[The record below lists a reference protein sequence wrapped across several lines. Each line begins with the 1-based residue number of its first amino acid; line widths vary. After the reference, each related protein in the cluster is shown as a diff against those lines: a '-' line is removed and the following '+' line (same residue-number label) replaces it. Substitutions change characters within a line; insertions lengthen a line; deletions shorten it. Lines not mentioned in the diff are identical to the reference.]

1 MKIFHQHNIPKLVR
15 IDSSTGPRLYE
26 TPEGL
31 KFPSVTSVLS
41 LQSTEHIDRWRA
53 AVGDEQADAIARR
66 ASARGTRIHEHC
78 EQYLLGNKPVINMFD
93 LEMFRAMRPHLDR
106 IDNIHCLETP
116 LFTNTLR
123 MAGTVDV
130 IGEYDRTLSVIDFKT
145 SGRDK
150 TREDVPQ
157 YFMQTAAYAYM
168 FWERTGISINQSVII
183 IGSDMN
189 EARVF
194 IEPVKK
200 WLPAMISARK
210 DYKNLYGI

>member
-1 MKIFHQHNIPKLVR
+1 M
-15 IDSSTGPRLYE
+15 
-26 TPEGL
+26 
-31 KFPSVTSVLS
+31 
-41 LQSTEHIDRWRA
+41 
-53 AVGDEQADAIARR
+53 
-66 ASARGTRIHEHC
+66 
-78 EQYLLGNKPVINMFD
+78 
-93 LEMFRAMRPHLDR
+93 
-106 IDNIHCLETP
+106 
-116 LFTNTLR
+116 
-123 MAGTVDV
+123 DV